1 MNELLTSIYNKT
13 SGSLLSDDVG
23 GRIYLDRAPEGA
35 AFPYVVFFIVS
46 DTPEKTFTED
56 FENILIQFSLFSA
69 SDSMV
74 EITSMYAHLKA
85 LFDEC
90 SLTIPPTGTVTDILV
105 WMKRVNLTTMVD
117 NVTIQDASINLKHW
131 AVDYEIMT
139 EAV

>member
-1 MNELLTSIYNKT
+1 MKELFTAIYNKT
-13 SGSLLSDDVG
+13 SGSLLADDVG
-23 GRIYLDRAPEGA
+23 GRIYLDQAQQGA
-35 AFPYVVFFIVS
+35 ELPYVVFFVVA

-56 FENILIQFSLFSA
+56 FENILIQFSLFSSSQGA
-69 SDSMV
+69 T
-74 EITSMYAHLKA
+74 EITTMYAHLKA

-117 NVTIQDASINLKHW
+117 DVTIQDASINLKHW

-139 EAV
+139 KDV